1 MVLIH
6 RINARNYKKIH
17 VVAQKR
23 LIDGFKHSG
32 LWLME
37 RRIQK
42 SERIIKSK
50 KVKELSIK
58 RNIISLNKEK

>member
-1 MVLIH
+1 
-6 RINARNYKKIH
+6 
-17 VVAQKR
+17 
-23 LIDGFKHSG
+23 
-32 LWLME
+32 ME